1 MKYKAMRIKFR
12 SDLGLAPELNF
23 FQTAKTKDEAL
34 EFASRYVKEWELPT
48 PECIELMDGW
58 GTVYDSVKVWETAE
72 GVLIEDWEKENEQNK
87 ETAPQAN

>member
-34 EFASRYVKEWELPT
+34 EFASRYVENWELPT
-48 PECIELMDGW
+48 PECIEMMNRW
-58 GTVYDSVKVWETAE
+58 GDVYESVKVWETEE
-72 GVLIEDWEKENEQNK
+72 GDLVEIKE
-87 ETAPQAN
+87 